1 MVPAGSNV
9 GNAMWLM
16 PRTGWLGMPLGSAS
30 CSRACAVGE
39 VTSCFLPVSC
49 AAESAPAPPA
59 CQLSSHKLDELVGL
73 CLSCLHATE
82 TCRGHRRGPG
92 GPVRRAAHQGADTA
106 RQRAC
111 QRAVGA

>member
-16 PRTGWLGMPLGSAS
+16 PRTGWLAVPLGSAS
-30 CSRACAVGE
+30 CSRTCAVGE
-39 VTSCFLPVSC
+39 VISRFLPVSC
-49 AAESAPAPPA
+49 AAESAPVTPV
-59 CQLSSHKLDELVGL
+59 CQLLSHKLDELVRE

-92 GPVRRAAHQGADTA
+92 GPVRRAADQGADAA
-106 RQRAC
+106 RQRAR